1 MKLSFSAPLP
11 PVKIVAVASIRLLPA
26 LFACW
31 LLSGCASPLLDIINR
46 KHSRAF
52 TTYWPP
58 AKGDTR
64 LRLAVKDLIDV
75 KGAVTTAGSGYLA
88 TSGTPATRDAACLR
102 IARSRPDVVIVG
114 KTNLTEFAVTVSGR
128 NNHFGTPV
136 NLWDGEHKA
145 IPGGSSSG
153 SAVAIQRGLADVAFG
168 TDSGGSIRVPAACCG
183 IYGLKTTYGLI
194 STRGLFPVSP
204 EHLDT
209 VGPMAADIPRLVQGM
224 ELLQGGFT
232 DRYRRAMATTP
243 SARQLRIGRFYVGNT
258 NPAID
263 TAIDE
268 ALRAQGFKIVKLD
281 ASFKEKWRQA
291 EKDGKT
297 LALAGAWEND
307 EQYLDKPGI
316 GPITKLVILSGQLE
330 SSTNFKDAVKR
341 KSRWQRDLNRV
352 FDQVDFIAL
361 PTMQQLP
368 SAMPWFGTGPAFELL
383 VFASQNT
390 LAVNFAGNPAIAVPI
405 RMPKK
410 HENDKTSPV
419 TSLQLIGPKYSEA
432 QLVNAGRLLEPAR

>member
-1 MKLSFSAPLP
+1 MSIPSVTPLP
-11 PVKIVAVASIRLLPA
+11 PLKIGAVTRLHL
-26 LFACW
+26 LSVLLVIG
-31 LLSGCASPLLDIINR
+31 LLSGCASSLLDLTNR
-46 KHSRAF
+46 RHSRAF
-52 TTYWPP
+52 TAYWPP

-75 KGAVTTAGSGYLA
+75 KGVVTTAGSGYLA
-88 TSGTPATRDAACLR
+88 SSRPPATRDAECLR

-128 NNHFGTPV
+128 NQHFGTPV

-145 IPGGSSSG
+145 VPGGSSSG

-183 IYGLKTTYGLI
+183 IYGLKTTFGLI

-209 VGPMAADIPRLVQGM
+209 VGPMAADVSRLVQGM
-224 ELLQGGFT
+224 ELLQGGFSA
-232 DRYRRAMATTP
+232 RYRKAVATTP
-243 SARQLRIGRFYVGNT
+243 SARQIRIGRFYVGNT

-263 TAIDE
+263 NAIDE
-268 ALRAQGFKIVKLD
+268 ALRAQGFKVVRLD
-281 ASFKEKWRQA
+281 PSFKKKWEQA

-297 LALAGAWEND
+297 LALAGAWKND
-307 EQYLDKPGI
+307 EKYLDKPMI

-330 SSTNFKDAVKR
+330 FTTNFKDAVKR
-341 KSRWQRDLNRV
+341 KARWQRDLDRV
-352 FDQVDFIAL
+352 FDKVDLIAL

-368 SAMPWFGTGPAFELL
+368 PSMPWFGTGPAFEWL
-383 VFASQNT
+383 VFNSQNT
-390 LAVNFAGNPAIAVPI
+390 LAVNFAGNPALAVPI
-405 RMPKK
+405 RMPKVHK
-410 HENDKTSPV
+410 NDKTAPV